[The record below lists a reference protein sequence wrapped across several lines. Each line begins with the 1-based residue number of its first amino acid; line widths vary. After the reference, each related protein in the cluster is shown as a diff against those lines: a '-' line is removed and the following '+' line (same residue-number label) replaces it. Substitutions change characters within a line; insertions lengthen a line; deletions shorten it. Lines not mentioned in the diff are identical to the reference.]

1 MKKTLAFVMTLAL
14 LCSLL
19 AGCGSERADNGV
31 TVPSGSPII
40 DPSMAP
46 QPEDGIVEDQD
57 GFIEDEDGR
66 TAGDTTGK
74 TAGDVAGD
82 LTGDDAGIIGSN
94 GSTGTASASPTPSA
108 DTQR

>member
-1 MKKTLAFVMTLAL
+1 MKKIFAFVMALAL

-19 AGCGSERADNGV
+19 AGCGSGRADDGV

-46 QPEDGIVEDQD
+46 QPEDGIVEDRD

-66 TAGDTTGK
+66 AAGGTTGK
-74 TAGDVAGD
+74 TAGD
-82 LTGDDAGIIGSN
+82 LTGDDAGIIG
-94 GSTGTASASPTPSA
+94 GTAAASPSPSA